1 MKTDLD
7 TMGCTLVVHTMFEL
21 IEQPK
26 RESKPFP
33 MWLRLIWIIP
43 APLAIALSV
52 RILWEKTLL
61 TAERGEQ
68 MIGFSLVHIHPGFF
82 FMGLLCSLI
91 LLAWLVPA
99 VIYSAMAR
107 LRIGIIDYA
116 MMLGSIFVMAAMIL
130 PDNFGLRL
138 R

>member
-1 MKTDLD
+1 MKTDVD
-7 TMGCTLVVHTMFEL
+7 TMSCTAVVHTMFEL
-21 IEQPK
+21 IEAE

-68 MIGFSLVHIHPGFF
+68 LIGFSLVHIHPGFF

-99 VIYSAMAR
+99 IIYSAIAR

-116 MMLGSIFVMAAMIL
+116 MMLGSILVLAAMLL
-130 PDNFGLRL
+130 PDNFGMRL